1 MQIFVNS
8 KRNIRCFA
16 RANGYRSQSS
26 FLFSSIPG
34 VVDLIV
40 CTFVLFYEKYVYTF
54 LISFFSNF
62 FFFFH
67 IYQIYQK
74 YTKITNFF
82 HRLYKIYGNES
93 KKWIC
98 IKINN
103 LATRLIGQLP
113 KIQRKNR
120 RPITR
125 DILKLIQ
132 HRSRSVRLEFPW
144 TLIKQRELLLNIQM
158 PDKDLNQRV
167 IRAVQQ
173 IDTRQ
178 NIRNE
183 WAASSWTRLPCICP
197 LVPSSGS
204 Y

>member
-1 MQIFVNS
+1 MTTD
-8 KRNIRCFA
+8 RNHPFH
-16 RANGYRSQSS
+16 
-26 FLFSSIPG
+26 FLLFLDG
-34 VVDLIV
+34 VVDIIV
-40 CTFVLFYEKYVYTF
+40 CTFVLFYEICVSF
-54 LISFFSNF
+54 LTF
-62 FFFFH
+62 FFFFFLS
-67 IYQIYQK
+67 YLSNLSKEYK
-74 YTKITNFF
+74 NTTNKFI
-82 HRLYKIYGNES
+82 KVYGNEG

-103 LATRLIGQLP
+103 RVTRPIGQLP

-120 RPITR
+120 RPICTR
-125 DILKLIQ
+125 HQLIQ
-132 HRSRSVRLEFPW
+132 RRSRSVRLEFPW